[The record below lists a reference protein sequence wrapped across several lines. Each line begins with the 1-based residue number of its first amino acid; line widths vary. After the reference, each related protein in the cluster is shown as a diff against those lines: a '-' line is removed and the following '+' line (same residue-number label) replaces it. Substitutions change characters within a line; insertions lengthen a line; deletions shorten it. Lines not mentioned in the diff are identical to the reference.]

1 MPAGDFFSPAA
12 PLFPFSARA
21 EAAGHLRVVWCR
33 APRSGAVALAQF
45 DKSLLPPGA
54 PGLVP
59 VLQSKNRR
67 NGGDSPVAAVHF
79 ILSLVSRPGS
89 RTRAVS
95 SRWDAVSFR
104 ARSCHWARARRRPG
118 QPFLRGILL
127 FSGPRLPGLC
137 LCQIAAQQVALGE
150 GPAHG
155 HAHDVFG
162 VVVGKEAAAAVKSSI
177 PIWIFYSLLTW

>member
-33 APRSGAVALAQF
+33 AHQTGAVARVLF
-45 DKSLLPPGA
+45 DKSLLPPGT

-79 ILSLVSRPGS
+79 IF
-89 RTRAVS
+89 
-95 SRWDAVSFR
+95 RWFPAPV
-104 ARSCHWARARRRPG
+104 PG
-118 QPFLRGILL
+118 QGRCHPDGTPSASAPIVPLGACPAEAGAALPAGHPPVFR
-127 FSGPRLPGLC
+127 PRLPGLC

-155 HAHDVFG
+155 HTHDVFG

-177 PIWIFYSLLTW
+177 PIRIFYSLLTW

>member
-1 MPAGDFFSPAA
+1 MIFSARLPRCS
-12 PLFPFSARA
+12 PFSARA

-33 APRSGAVALAQF
+33 AHQTGAMARVLF

-59 VLQSKNRR
+59 VLQSKTAATEVIPLLRR
-67 NGGDSPVAAVHF
+67 F
-79 ILSLVSRPGS
+79 ILFFAGFPPRFPDKGGVIPMGRRQLPR
-89 RTRAVS
+89 
-95 SRWDAVSFR
+95 
-104 ARSCHWARARRRPG
+104 RSCHWAACPAEAGAALSAGHPPVFR
-118 QPFLRGILL
+118 
-127 FSGPRLPGLC
+127 PRLPGLC

-155 HAHDVFG
+155 HAHNVFG

>member
-1 MPAGDFFSPAA
+1 MI
-12 PLFPFSARA
+12 FSAR
-21 EAAGHLRVVWCR
+21 L
-33 APRSGAVALAQF
+33 PRCSPF
-45 DKSLLPPGA
+45 PPGQRRRA
-54 PGLVP
+54 ISGLYGAEHIRPVPWHGSCLTKACCRPPGVPGLVP
-59 VLQSKNRR
+59 VLQSKSRR

-79 ILSLVSRPGS
+79 IFSLVSRPGS

-155 HAHDVFG
+155 HAHNVFG
-162 VVVGKEAAAAVKSSI
+162 VVVGKEAAAAVKSPI